1 MKLTWNAQLSDIHKH
16 FLKVTEEQLNQAE
29 MEAQQEVQQRV
40 RQLADFE
47 QLDLAQLE
55 SDERIQAE
63 LANSEQNLT
72 LSYLQ
77 YQQDRERYS
86 PHYKDIFDFVQ
97 GEGLD
102 DTFFEQSVTEGHPF
116 HPMTKTKL
124 GFNSEQV
131 VTFSPEFR
139 QQAQIIPVLCASELV
154 TQIHPTHS
162 TISPE
167 YMEWLDQLQ
176 NELSMQNIDISRYEM
191 LFLHEWQLE
200 HFVKQQYPELLQ
212 QEQLI
217 PLYQYAISAR
227 PLLSFRTLDV
237 PQFNA
242 IVKTAVNVQAT
253 SAVRNVS
260 PASIRNGIALSEVVA
275 QIYAKGDYHRS
286 AIQRD
291 LAGAFLN
298 INAEHANKVSYLLRE
313 RLPETTQAPQ
323 THHLVCASLITKSFI
338 TDQHILIECIER
350 LMERQDLSFETATTQ
365 FLEQYTAV
373 ILEATYRLLLE
384 EEISLEAHMQNSTIE
399 IQDCLPT
406 KIYVRDFGG
415 VRLFDREVDI
425 DGSTGLIAD
434 DFDELL
440 AVFSHSVLYN
450 HLFQLIRVLEQYGY
464 EPSIGYYII
473 REQLRKYNDRYQPQI
488 DLLQQPTFRIKSL
501 LKMRIYEDGYD
512 YQHTYV
518 NNPLYEKGATTT
530 CNG

>member
-1 MKLTWNAQLSDIHKH
+1 M
-16 FLKVTEEQLNQAE
+16 
-29 MEAQQEVQQRV
+29 
-40 RQLADFE
+40 
-47 QLDLAQLE
+47 
-55 SDERIQAE
+55 
-63 LANSEQNLT
+63 
-72 LSYLQ
+72 
-77 YQQDRERYS
+77 
-86 PHYKDIFDFVQ
+86 
-97 GEGLD
+97 
-102 DTFFEQSVTEGHPF
+102 
-116 HPMTKTKL
+116 
-124 GFNSEQV
+124 
-131 VTFSPEFR
+131 
-139 QQAQIIPVLCASELV
+139 
-154 TQIHPTHS
+154 
-162 TISPE
+162 
-167 YMEWLDQLQ
+167 
-176 NELSMQNIDISRYEM
+176 
-191 LFLHEWQLE
+191 
-200 HFVKQQYPELLQ
+200 
-212 QEQLI
+212 
-217 PLYQYAISAR
+217 
-227 PLLSFRTLDV
+227 
-237 PQFNA
+237 
-242 IVKTAVNVQAT
+242 
-253 SAVRNVS
+253 
-260 PASIRNGIALSEVVA
+260 
-275 QIYAKGDYHRS
+275 
-286 AIQRD
+286 
-291 LAGAFLN
+291 
-298 INAEHANKVSYLLRE
+298 SYLLRE

-350 LMERQDLSFETATTQ
+350 LMERQNLSFETATTQ

>member
-298 INAEHANKVSYLLRE
+298 INAEHANK
-313 RLPETTQAPQ
+313 
-323 THHLVCASLITKSFI
+323 
-338 TDQHILIECIER
+338 
-350 LMERQDLSFETATTQ
+350 
-365 FLEQYTAV
+365 
-373 ILEATYRLLLE
+373 
-384 EEISLEAHMQNSTIE
+384 
-399 IQDCLPT
+399 
-406 KIYVRDFGG
+406 
-415 VRLFDREVDI
+415 
-425 DGSTGLIAD
+425 
-434 DFDELL
+434 
-440 AVFSHSVLYN
+440 
-450 HLFQLIRVLEQYGY
+450 
-464 EPSIGYYII
+464 
-473 REQLRKYNDRYQPQI
+473 
-488 DLLQQPTFRIKSL
+488 
-501 LKMRIYEDGYD
+501 
-512 YQHTYV
+512 
-518 NNPLYEKGATTT
+518 
-530 CNG
+530 